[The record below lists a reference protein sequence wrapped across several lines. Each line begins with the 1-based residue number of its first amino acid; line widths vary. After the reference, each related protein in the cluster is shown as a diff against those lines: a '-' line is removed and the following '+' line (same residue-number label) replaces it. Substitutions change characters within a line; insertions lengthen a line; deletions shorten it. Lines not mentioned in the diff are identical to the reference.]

1 MLDLLA
7 QKEFSQE
14 FASMIE
20 EQVMKKY
27 GDILYQEHPVSANHL
42 PMSVD
47 NRAAQFS
54 PFAALTGHDS
64 AITEAA
70 RLTEAEEELS
80 ESDAEVLNRK
90 LAYLQS
96 LDEKPTISVTYFVP
110 DDKKEGGSY
119 HTATGIVKSVE
130 PDKGVLQFE
139 DGTGIPVIRIK
150 DIDGECFL
158 TE

>member
-1 MLDLLA
+1 MKHPYDDIIDLPHHVSERHP
-7 QKEFSQE
+7 QM
-14 FASMIE
+14 SM
-20 EQVMKKY
+20 Y
-27 GDILYQEHPVSANHL
+27 
-42 PMSVD
+42 
-47 NRAAQFS
+47 NRAAQFA
-54 PFAALTGHDS
+54 PFAALTGHNA
-64 AITEAA
+64 AITEAV
-70 RLTEAEEELS
+70 RLTEAEQELS

>member
-1 MLDLLA
+1 MKHPYDDIIDLPHHVSERHP
-7 QKEFSQE
+7 QM
-14 FASMIE
+14 SM
-20 EQVMKKY
+20 Y
-27 GDILYQEHPVSANHL
+27 
-42 PMSVD
+42 
-47 NRAAQFS
+47 NRAAQFA
-54 PFAALTGHDS
+54 PFAALTGHNA
-64 AITEAA
+64 AITEVA
-70 RLTEAEEELS
+70 RLTEAEQELS

-90 LAYLQS
+90 LAYLHS

-110 DDKKEGGSY
+110 DDMKEGGSY
-119 HTATGIVKSVE
+119 HTATGIVKSIE

>member
-1 MLDLLA
+1 MKHPYDDIFDLPHHVSERHP
-7 QKEFSQE
+7 QM
-14 FASMIE
+14 SM
-20 EQVMKKY
+20 Y
-27 GDILYQEHPVSANHL
+27 
-42 PMSVD
+42 
-47 NRAAQFS
+47 NRAAQFA
-54 PFAALTGHDS
+54 PFAALTGHNA

-70 RLTEAEEELS
+70 RLTEAEQELS

>member
-1 MLDLLA
+1 MNHPYDDIINLPHHVSERHP
-7 QKEFSQE
+7 QM
-14 FASMIE
+14 SM
-20 EQVMKKY
+20 Y
-27 GDILYQEHPVSANHL
+27 
-42 PMSVD
+42 
-47 NRAAQFS
+47 NRAAQFAS
-54 PFAALTGHDS
+54 FAALTGHDS

>member
-1 MLDLLA
+1 MKHSYDDIFDLPHHVSERHP
-7 QKEFSQE
+7 QM
-14 FASMIE
+14 SM
-20 EQVMKKY
+20 Y
-27 GDILYQEHPVSANHL
+27 
-42 PMSVD
+42 
-47 NRAAQFS
+47 NRAAQFA
-54 PFAALTGHDS
+54 PFAALTGHNA

-70 RLTEAEEELS
+70 RLTEAEQELS

>member
-1 MLDLLA
+1 MKHPYDDIIDLPHHVSERHP
-7 QKEFSQE
+7 QM
-14 FASMIE
+14 SM
-20 EQVMKKY
+20 Y
-27 GDILYQEHPVSANHL
+27 
-42 PMSVD
+42 
-47 NRAAQFS
+47 NRAAQFA
-54 PFAALTGHDS
+54 PFAALTGHNA

-70 RLTEAEEELS
+70 RLTEAEQELS

-130 PDKGVLQFE
+130 PDKGVSQFE
-139 DGTGIPVIRIK
+139 DGTGYSCPPY
-150 DIDGECFL
+150 
-158 TE
+158 

>member
-1 MLDLLA
+1 MKHPYDDIIDLPHHVSERHP
-7 QKEFSQE
+7 QM
-14 FASMIE
+14 SM
-20 EQVMKKY
+20 Y
-27 GDILYQEHPVSANHL
+27 
-42 PMSVD
+42 
-47 NRAAQFS
+47 NRAAQFA
-54 PFAALTGHDS
+54 PFAALTGHNA

>member
-1 MLDLLA
+1 MKHPYDDIIDLPHHVSKRHP
-7 QKEFSQE
+7 QM
-14 FASMIE
+14 SM
-20 EQVMKKY
+20 Y
-27 GDILYQEHPVSANHL
+27 
-42 PMSVD
+42 
-47 NRAAQFS
+47 NRAAQFA
-54 PFAALTGHDS
+54 PFAALTGHNA

-70 RLTEAEEELS
+70 RLTETEQELS

>member
-1 MLDLLA
+1 MKHPYDDIIDLPHHVSERHPLM
-7 QKEFSQE
+7 
-14 FASMIE
+14 SM
-20 EQVMKKY
+20 Y
-27 GDILYQEHPVSANHL
+27 
-42 PMSVD
+42 
-47 NRAAQFS
+47 NRAAQFA
-54 PFAALTGHDS
+54 PFAALTGHNA

-70 RLTEAEEELS
+70 RLTEAEQELS

>member
-1 MLDLLA
+1 MKHPYDDIIDLPHHVSERHP
-7 QKEFSQE
+7 QM
-14 FASMIE
+14 SM
-20 EQVMKKY
+20 Y
-27 GDILYQEHPVSANHL
+27 
-42 PMSVD
+42 
-47 NRAAQFS
+47 NRAAQFA
-54 PFAALTGHDS
+54 PFAALTGHNA
-64 AITEAA
+64 AIIEAA
-70 RLTEAEEELS
+70 RLTEAEQELS

>member
-1 MLDLLA
+1 MKHPYDDIIDLPHHVSERHP
-7 QKEFSQE
+7 QM
-14 FASMIE
+14 SM
-20 EQVMKKY
+20 Y
-27 GDILYQEHPVSANHL
+27 
-42 PMSVD
+42 
-47 NRAAQFS
+47 NRAAQFA
-54 PFAALTGHDS
+54 PFAALTGHNA
-64 AITEAA
+64 AIAEVA
-70 RLTEAEEELS
+70 RLTETEQELS

-90 LAYLQS
+90 LAYLHS

-130 PDKGVLQFE
+130 TDKGVLQFE
-139 DGTGIPVIRIK
+139 NGTGILVIRIK

>member
-1 MLDLLA
+1 MNHPYDDIINLPHHVSERHP
-7 QKEFSQE
+7 QM
-14 FASMIE
+14 SM
-20 EQVMKKY
+20 Y
-27 GDILYQEHPVSANHL
+27 
-42 PMSVD
+42 
-47 NRAAQFS
+47 NRAAQFA

-139 DGTGIPVIRIK
+139 DGTGIPVISIK

>member
-1 MLDLLA
+1 MKHPYDDIFDLPHHVSERHP
-7 QKEFSQE
+7 QM
-14 FASMIE
+14 SM
-20 EQVMKKY
+20 Y
-27 GDILYQEHPVSANHL
+27 
-42 PMSVD
+42 
-47 NRAAQFS
+47 NRAAQFA

>member
-1 MLDLLA
+1 MKHPYDDIIDLPHHVSERHP
-7 QKEFSQE
+7 QM
-14 FASMIE
+14 SM
-20 EQVMKKY
+20 Y
-27 GDILYQEHPVSANHL
+27 
-42 PMSVD
+42 
-47 NRAAQFS
+47 NRAAQFA
-54 PFAALTGHDS
+54 PFAALTGHNA
-64 AITEAA
+64 AITEVA
-70 RLTEAEEELS
+70 RLTETEQELS

-90 LAYLQS
+90 LAYLHS

-130 PDKGVLQFE
+130 TDKGVLQFE
-139 DGTGIPVIRIK
+139 NGTGILVIRIK

>member
-1 MLDLLA
+1 MKHPYDDIIDLPHHVSERHP
-7 QKEFSQE
+7 QM
-14 FASMIE
+14 SM
-20 EQVMKKY
+20 Y
-27 GDILYQEHPVSANHL
+27 
-42 PMSVD
+42 
-47 NRAAQFS
+47 NRAAQFA
-54 PFAALTGHDS
+54 PFAALTGHNA

-139 DGTGIPVIRIK
+139 DSTGIPVIRIK

>member
-1 MLDLLA
+1 MKHLYDDIIDLPHHVSERHP
-7 QKEFSQE
+7 QM
-14 FASMIE
+14 SM
-20 EQVMKKY
+20 Y
-27 GDILYQEHPVSANHL
+27 
-42 PMSVD
+42 
-47 NRAAQFS
+47 NRASQFA
-54 PFAALTGHDS
+54 PFAALTGHNA

-70 RLTEAEEELS
+70 RLTEAEQELS

-96 LDEKPTISVTYFVP
+96 LDEKLTISVTYFVP

-130 PDKGVLQFE
+130 ADKGVLQFE
-139 DGTGIPVIRIK
+139 DGTGIPVIHIR

>member
-1 MLDLLA
+1 MKHPYDDIFDLPHHVSERHP
-7 QKEFSQE
+7 QM
-14 FASMIE
+14 SM
-20 EQVMKKY
+20 Y
-27 GDILYQEHPVSANHL
+27 
-42 PMSVD
+42 
-47 NRAAQFS
+47 NRAAQFA
-54 PFAALTGHDS
+54 PFAALTGHNA

-70 RLTEAEEELS
+70 RLTEAEQELS

-139 DGTGIPVIRIK
+139 NGTNILVTHIR

>member
-1 MLDLLA
+1 M
-7 QKEFSQE
+7 
-14 FASMIE
+14 MISSTCPHHVSE
-20 EQVMKKY
+20 R
-27 GDILYQEHPVSANHL
+27 HPQDVH
-42 PMSVD
+42 VQT
-47 NRAAQFS
+47 RAAQFA
-54 PFAALTGHDS
+54 PFAALTGHNAGHHRGRKADGGG
-64 AITEAA
+64 TGTVREVM
-70 RLTEAEEELS
+70 LK
-80 ESDAEVLNRK
+80 VLNRK

>member
-1 MLDLLA
+1 MNDL
-7 QKEFSQE
+7 
-14 FASMIE
+14 
-20 EQVMKKY
+20 Y
-27 GDILYQEHPVSANHL
+27 DDIIHL
-42 PMSVD
+42 PHHVSERHPQMSMY
-47 NRAAQFS
+47 NRAAQFA
-54 PFAALTGHDS
+54 PFAALTGHNA

-70 RLTEAEEELS
+70 RLTEAEQELS